1 MDADIGCSMSLTSLP
16 TNAWRS
22 VSPASSKQSMSST
35 FCPTCSSCAA
45 FPVTSGPTTDLSSS
59 PRLSKLGS
67 PLSAPRL
74 PISSGAVLG
83 RTATSRASTPD
94 QPPLKWSDLRYVFDI
109 KEDCNGKEALQAR
122 RDRREAAPGRCSGLA
137 GPGHDGGDPA
147 DRCERG
153 DLLSLASRAVEAVRV
168 AAAVLRH
175 AAEQID
181 HEFSVLQLRILA
193 GDE

>member
-16 TNAWRS
+16 TNAWRP

-83 RTATSRASTPD
+83 ENGYVESFNAR
-94 QPPLKWSDLRYVFDI
+94 LRDELLNREIFYT
-109 KEDCNGKEALQAR
+109 L
-122 RDRREAAPGRCSGLA
+122 REAQIVIESWRRHYNTIRPHASPRRVAGCATPTSSAGHAGAKANLKLTFRLDHSVGADHLNATQERHQRCSS
-137 GPGHDGGDPA
+137 D
-147 DRCERG
+147 
-153 DLLSLASRAVEAVRV
+153 V
-168 AAAVLRH
+168 A
-175 AAEQID
+175 
-181 HEFSVLQLRILA
+181 
-193 GDE
+193 